1 MLMFS
6 EKTFQYGNKKLLQDK
21 NIEVKEIKD
30 NGTIVYI
37 AINKKYAGC
46 IVISDKIKEG
56 AKETIDILNNK
67 YGIKTV
73 IFSGDQEKSTKQI
86 ANKLKIDEYYSD
98 LILVDKINLLE
109 KIENKKEK
117 NSVIAFIGDGVSDS
131 PAISRA
137 DVGISIGN
145 IESDSAIEASKV
157 IIMNRE
163 IRNLIDAIYVS
174 KKSMMIVK
182 QNITFAITI
191 KVLILLLIVMG
202 ISNMYFAVFID
213 ICTSILCVLNS
224 VRLLYIKEIN
234 SKDNIKRKINN
245 NNKQR

>member
-1 MLMFS
+1 M
-6 EKTFQYGNKKLLQDK
+6 
-21 NIEVKEIKD
+21 
-30 NGTIVYI
+30 
-37 AINKKYAGC
+37 
-46 IVISDKIKEG
+46 
-56 AKETIDILNNK
+56 
-67 YGIKTV
+67 
-73 IFSGDQEKSTKQI
+73 
-86 ANKLKIDEYYSD
+86 
-98 LILVDKINLLE
+98 LE

-117 NSVIAFIGDGVSDS
+117 NSVISFIGDGVSDS

-234 SKDNIKRKINN
+234 SKDNIKRKFNN
-245 NNKQR
+245 NNK

>member
-1 MLMFS
+1 
-6 EKTFQYGNKKLLQDK
+6 
-21 NIEVKEIKD
+21 
-30 NGTIVYI
+30 
-37 AINKKYAGC
+37 
-46 IVISDKIKEG
+46 
-56 AKETIDILNNK
+56 
-67 YGIKTV
+67 
-73 IFSGDQEKSTKQI
+73 
-86 ANKLKIDEYYSD
+86 
-98 LILVDKINLLE
+98 
-109 KIENKKEK
+109 
-117 NSVIAFIGDGVSDS
+117 
-131 PAISRA
+131 
-137 DVGISIGN
+137 
-145 IESDSAIEASKV
+145 
-157 IIMNRE
+157 MNRE

>member
-1 MLMFS
+1 M
-6 EKTFQYGNKKLLQDK
+6 
-21 NIEVKEIKD
+21 
-30 NGTIVYI
+30 
-37 AINKKYAGC
+37 
-46 IVISDKIKEG
+46 
-56 AKETIDILNNK
+56 
-67 YGIKTV
+67 
-73 IFSGDQEKSTKQI
+73 
-86 ANKLKIDEYYSD
+86 
-98 LILVDKINLLE
+98 LE

-117 NSVIAFIGDGVSDS
+117 NSVIAFIGDGVSDI

-145 IESDSAIEASKV
+145 IESDNAIEASKV

-213 ICTSILCVLNS
+213 ISTSILCVLNS

-245 NNKQR
+245 NNK